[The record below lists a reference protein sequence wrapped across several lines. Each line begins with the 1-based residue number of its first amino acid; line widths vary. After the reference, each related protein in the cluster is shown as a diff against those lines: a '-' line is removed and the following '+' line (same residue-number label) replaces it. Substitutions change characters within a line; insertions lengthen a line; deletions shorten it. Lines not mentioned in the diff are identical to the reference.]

1 MPVPTIDAEARRA
14 ALGKAMDAR
23 RLRADLKVAL
33 KSGEHSMSH
42 VLALAATCEAVANM
56 RVIDVL
62 SALPAYGPTRAAD
75 LMGALSIAPSRRV
88 RGLGPRQR
96 AALVAAFPA

>member
-1 MPVPTIDAEARRA
+1 MPVPTLDADARRA

-33 KSGEHSMSH
+33 KSGERSIAS
-42 VLALAATCEAVANM
+42 VLDLADTCEAVANM
-56 RVIDVL
+56 RVIEVIA
-62 SALPAYGPTRAAD
+62 ALPAHGPTRAAE
-75 LMGALSIAPSRRV
+75 LMRTLAIAPSRRV